1 MIKIITL
8 ANLQLFLTKCK
19 TLFASKKHTHT
30 AADITGLPSGGGADS
45 TRYTVDEHGYT
56 VIKDKYGN
64 DAFWANG
71 VNRELRDSKG
81 NTAVRIK
88 NPEGLLP
95 NNLGGGVEINYG
107 KNANGTV
114 EKAIVTSDTNVQVK
128 TPDGNTVARIEDGKT
143 SWKTPTST
151 TDAIQLTPTKSY
163 FKFNNKGLEVNNSR
177 ATLTHAKE
185 VLLNSEAGSGA
196 SLRLSEKDVH
206 LDGIDGGMMVMCR
219 PNSSGLIA
227 NSLNFPQKRL
237 VTDTT
242 DTNTD
247 IESPAIISFLRDPAL
262 GNGTKIVQILGDVIE
277 TGSNIQLF
285 NNNILGFGTNI
296 GINYDSV
303 TSMAGSILLGS
314 MPTFGYPYDIRLNV
328 FTTPQM
334 PSFSFIGKHINQDNI
349 SLNVITIPDDE
360 TTNIDSFIS
369 LISDEENGAIITNE
383 SGTQSWIAES
393 KNRIYPSLYPIYQN
407 GYDADVTI
415 YNNRRNDSFFV
426 ISINPTTE
434 KIALLLHVS
443 ETGEYNY
450 DTSFLGADRFLDMQ
464 NAFNKLID
472 HYIVNHT

>member
-151 TDAIQLTPTKSY
+151 TDAIQLTPTKSQL
-163 FKFNNKGLEVNNSR
+163 KFNNKGLEVKESK

-196 SLRLSEKDVH
+196 SLRLSENDVH

-219 PNSSGLIA
+219 LNGTNGISY
-227 NSLNFPQKRL
+227 SLNFPQKKNMS
-237 VTDTT
+237 
-242 DTNTD
+242 DTNDTNND
-247 IESPAIISFLRDPAL
+247 IESPAVKTFLSSIF
-262 GNGTKIVQILGDVIE
+262 GKTVSILGDTLIPNGTVFL
-277 TGSNIQLF
+277 Q
-285 NNNILGFGTNI
+285 NNQIKGLGISIATDVSSEI
-296 GINYDSV
+296 GI
-303 TSMAGSILLGS
+303 AGHIFFGS
-314 MPTFGYPYDIRLNV
+314 MPTIGYPFETPLSV
-328 FTTPQM
+328 FTTPRM
-334 PSFSFIGKHINQDNI
+334 PSFSSLQSFIDETSGK
-349 SLNVITIPDDE
+349 LNVITIPDDE
-360 TTNIDSFIS
+360 VSNIDSFTS
-369 LISDEENGAIITNE
+369 LIVDDTKWSIFTNE

-393 KNRIYPSLYPIYQN
+393 KEKIYPLTYPVWETYTDFLSDGFAFISVNDNAEIRLFLCLSDNPENIGLPSLDTI
-407 GYDADVTI
+407 GIGVERTLDV
-415 YNNRRNDSFFV
+415 
-426 ISINPTTE
+426 E
-434 KIALLLHVS
+434 KAIHLLLRLAES
-443 ETGEYNY
+443 NGIT
-450 DTSFLGADRFLDMQ
+450 
-464 NAFNKLID
+464 I
-472 HYIVNHT
+472 